1 MLYCLSLFKKRAVFL
16 PILLH
21 VFLFI
26 PAVAYAHGADGGLIL
41 LLPRDFYTAGATLA
55 VAASFV
61 LLAVVPQKPFHRLS
75 TTTLPL
81 FRLSERGG
89 RSISIAS
96 TVLVFVLLAA
106 GLYGS
111 YDPLRNPL
119 PLVLWTVGWISMTLA
134 CAIFG
139 NLWAVLNPWTGL
151 VDLAHRYFRP
161 RMTLPARFG
170 YLLAVLQFL
179 MFIWVDLI
187 SPYSMDPSR
196 LFFNLAAFWYVN
208 LVGMMLFGKEDWC
221 ERAEPLHVYF
231 RLVSAIA
238 PLGKG
243 KAGDARLGFPGAH
256 AASLPSLSQSGVA
269 FVLLSLAAGTFD
281 GLSTTF
287 RWIDMLGY
295 NPLNFPG
302 RYGVM
307 WVNSLGLLASWAVLW
322 VLYHVCVRIGARL
335 AGAKDAERDLAGRLV
350 YSILPISVAY
360 HGSHFL
366 TRLLVDYQYLYQMI
380 SDPFLL
386 GWDLFGTAQY
396 NVTTSFFSR
405 PESVFVIW
413 NMQTAIITIGHV
425 VGICMAHSI
434 ALDRLGFG
442 GKAIAS
448 QFPMAVLMVAYT
460 ALGLWL
466 LGAPRI

>member
-1 MLYCLSLFKKRAVFL
+1 MLYRVSLFKRRAAFL
-16 PILLH
+16 PVLLTLL
-21 VFLFI
+21 LFI
-26 PAVAYAHGADGGLIL
+26 PVVAHAHGASGGLIL
-41 LLPRDFYTAGATLA
+41 LLPRNFYTVGATLA

-61 LLAVVPQKPFHRLS
+61 LLAVVPQKPFHRLA
-75 TTTLPL
+75 TTTLSL

-89 RSISIAS
+89 RFLSIAS

-134 CAIFG
+134 CAVFG

-161 RMTLPARFG
+161 RMTLPVSFG

-179 MFIWVDLI
+179 IFIWVDLI
-187 SPYSMDPSR
+187 SPYSMDSSR
-196 LFFNLAAFWYVN
+196 LFFNLSAFWYFN
-208 LVGMMLFGKEDWC
+208 LVGMLLFGKEDWC

-243 KAGDARLGFPGAH
+243 KAGDVRLGFPGAH
-256 AASLPSLSQSGVA
+256 AVSLPSLSQSGVA

-281 GLSTTF
+281 GWSTTF
-287 RWIDMLGY
+287 RWIGMLGF

-307 WVNSLGLLASWAVLW
+307 WQNSLGLLASWALIW
-322 VLYHVCVRIGARL
+322 GLYHVCVRVGARL
-335 AGAKDAERDLAGRLV
+335 AGAKDAEGDLTGRLV

-380 SDPFLL
+380 SDPFSL

-396 NVTTSFFSR
+396 HVTTSFFSR
-405 PESVFVIW
+405 PDTVFVLW
-413 NMQTAIITIGHV
+413 NIQTAIITIGHV
-425 VGICMAHSI
+425 VGICMAHTI
-434 ALDRLGFG
+434 ALDRLGSG
-442 GKAIAS
+442 RK
-448 QFPMAVLMVAYT
+448 AVLSQILLALFMVGYT
-460 ALGLWL
+460 AMGLWL